1 MPTSTELLRHAH
13 QCHEEG
19 RFVAA
24 ADFLLEAFRADPEAP
39 EVSRELGKVLRS
51 VGDLEG
57 SIAYLKRSWQHEP
70 SDPVTVAELVLALH
84 ELGRGQEAVQV
95 MLGSL
100 EAGLEETSFALH
112 LMNN

>member
-1 MPTSTELLRHAH
+1 MASSQELLHRAQ

-24 ADFLLEAFRADPEAP
+24 ADLLLEAFRAHPESHEIA
-39 EVSRELGKVLRS
+39 RELGKVLRS

-57 SIAYLKRSWQHEP
+57 SISYLKRAWQHEP
-70 SDPVTVAELVLALH
+70 ADPVTVAELVLALH
-84 ELGRGQEAVQV
+84 ELDRGQEAVQV

-100 EAGLEETSFALH
+100 EAGLEETGFALC
-112 LMNN
+112 LLRG

>member
-1 MPTSTELLRHAH
+1 MPTSRELLHHAR

-24 ADFLLEAFRADPEAP
+24 ADILLEAFRADPEAP
-39 EVSRELGKVLRS
+39 EVARELGKVLRS

-57 SIAYLKRSWQHEP
+57 SVAYLKRAWQNEP
-70 SDPVTVAELVLALH
+70 ADPITVAELVLVLH
-84 ELGRGQEAVQV
+84 ELGRGPEAVQV

-100 EAGLEETSFALH
+100 EAGLEETGFVLG
-112 LMNN
+112 LMDG

>member
-1 MPTSTELLRHAH
+1 MATSQQLLRHAH
-13 QCHEEG
+13 RCHEEG

-24 ADFLLEAFRADPEAP
+24 ADFLLEAFRSNPEDA
-39 EVSRELGKVLRS
+39 VVARELGKVLRS

-57 SIAYLKRSWQHEP
+57 AVAYLKRAWQHEP

-84 ELGRGQEAVQV
+84 EQGRGQEAVQV

-100 EAGLEETSFALH
+100 EAGLEETDFALN
-112 LMNN
+112 LMHS

>member
-24 ADFLLEAFRADPEAP
+24 ADFLLEAFRSNPEAP
-39 EVSRELGKVLRS
+39 EVARELGKVLRS

-57 SIAYLKRSWQHEP
+57 SVAYLKRSWQHEP

-100 EAGLEETSFALH
+100 EAGLEETSFALN
-112 LMNN
+112 LMNS